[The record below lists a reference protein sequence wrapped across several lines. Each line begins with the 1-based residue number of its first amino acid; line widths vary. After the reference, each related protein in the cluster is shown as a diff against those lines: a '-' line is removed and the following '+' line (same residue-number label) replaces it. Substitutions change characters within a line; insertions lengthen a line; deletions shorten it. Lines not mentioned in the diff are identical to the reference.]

1 MIFLPTFLTFI
12 VVLELSVCEDG
23 FKTKTH
29 SSNGIPKSDCICTVE
44 YFPVCGSNGNTYGNI
59 CEFKCAQKVQRGLK
73 IVRHGECYNLKNQ
86 AQRFQVYCPCT
97 KEYRPICGSDGK
109 TYGNLCMFHC
119 AQRENNS
126 LTIAHTGRCKRN
138 VLFQIV
144 SKNLKKKMKTKNNL
158 LLSIAIIIIVIS
170 FVAGNVEKW
179 HDESNKPLYKL
190 IAKRQSSNVCA
201 CNLLFRPVCGSDGKT
216 YSNPCQLNCAKKRNT
231 GLRKVKNLL
240 NLLQKYKL
248 IIIKIVLYFK
258 SDYFLRHFPA
268 SRCCMGNMQE
278 AVEDKKKITMKSIFY
293 LSVFL
298 LIISIIKAE
307 PLQGEKVVQNIS
319 TQKNDSQE
327 VKALAA
333 DLVLQKLLKIT
344 GTCTNSCS
352 KLKRLVC
359 GTDGVTYFNPC
370 QLKCAQKVNPHL
382 KMAHPGPC

>member
-126 LTIAHTGRCKRN
+126 LTIAHTGR
-138 VLFQIV
+138 LFQIV

-231 GLRKVKNLL
+231 GLRKVKEG
-240 NLLQKYKL
+240 
-248 IIIKIVLYFK
+248 
-258 SDYFLRHFPA
+258 S
-268 SRCCMGNMQE
+268 
-278 AVEDKKKITMKSIFY
+278 TMKSIFY